1 MPNKFVGAFK
11 FLTQGAR
18 KGKVSPTITQPRQ
31 LKKTMEGIRSK
42 YKKFAFKEAKTAKDR
57 ANIVR
62 TKKSIERMTKLDKAK
77 AKRKEGIKASK
88 EIKKMI
94 GTGQADRVG
103 GSVYHRGIREK
114 KALGGIIQ
122 KFKKKARPDNK
133 GQKLTPDQSKKLKEG
148 IREKKAEGGILGK
161 AKKFLGKEAPKREPK
176 SKEEINRIVN
186 SDAYKKADYKTK
198 TKMLGGNVSTAKEME
213 DRIKKQKP
221 GIKEKILPQKK
232 KDRLNE
238 LRKELGMKKGG
249 KAKFPDL
256 TGDGK
261 VTQADILKGRGVF
274 KKGGGV
280 KQMIKTVTSPI
291 TRLRNKMSK
300 RKFGQGKGKK

>member
-1 MPNKFVGAFK
+1 MASKFFKAFNFIK
-11 FLTQGAR
+11 KKSNAS
-18 KGKVSPTITQPRQ
+18 KISPTITQPRQ

-62 TKKSIERMTKLDKAK
+62 TKKSIERMNKLDKAQ

-94 GTGQADRVG
+94 GTGQADKVG
-103 GSVYHRGIREK
+103 SRVYHRGV
-114 KALGGIIQ
+114 
-122 KFKKKARPDNK
+122 
-133 GQKLTPDQSKKLKEG
+133 
-148 IREKKAEGGILGK
+148 REKKAEGGVLKKLKKNDPDKKLRKEGK
-161 AKKFLGKEAPKREPK
+161 LPPLKMFKK
-176 SKEEINRIVN
+176 
-186 SDAYKKADYKTK
+186 KKD
-198 TKMLGGNVSTAKEME
+198 
-213 DRIKKQKP
+213 
-221 GIKEKILPQKK
+221 KK
-232 KDRLNE
+232 KDRLDE

-274 KKGGGV
+274 RKGGA
-280 KQMIKTVTSPI
+280 
-291 TRLRNKMSK
+291 SK
-300 RKFGQGKGKK
+300 

>member
-1 MPNKFVGAFK
+1 MASKFFKAFNFIK
-11 FLTQGAR
+11 KKSNTS
-18 KGKVSPTITQPRQ
+18 KISPTITQPRQ

-42 YKKFAFKEAKTAKDR
+42 YKRFAFKDAKTAKDR

-62 TKKSIERMTKLDKAK
+62 TKKSIERMNKLDKAK

-114 KALGGIIQ
+114 KAMGGGVTGAID
-122 KFKKKARPDNK
+122 KLKKK
-133 GQKLTPDQSKKLKEG
+133 
-148 IREKKAEGGILGK
+148 GK
-161 AKKFLGKEAPKREPK
+161 SEPK
-176 SKEEINRIVN
+176 KDS
-186 SDAYKKADYKTK
+186 
-198 TKMLGGNVSTAKEME
+198 
-213 DRIKKQKP
+213 
-221 GIKEKILPQKK
+221 IKEKILPKKK

-249 KAKFPDL
+249 PVDKKKKKFPDL

-274 KKGGGV
+274 RKGGA
-280 KQMIKTVTSPI
+280 
-291 TRLRNKMSK
+291 SK
-300 RKFGQGKGKK
+300 

>member
-1 MPNKFVGAFK
+1 MASKFFRAFNTIMKKLPGNKSSFN
-11 FLTQGAR
+11 
-18 KGKVSPTITQPRQ
+18 KVSPDITQPRQ

-62 TKKSIERMTKLDKAK
+62 TKKSIERMNKLDKAK

-114 KALGGIIQ
+114 KAEGGLLGALK
-122 KFKKKARPDNK
+122 KFRDKSLEVPPKPKGPAAQSMDSTRRKGKPEIKDKKKMPD
-133 GQKLTPDQSKKLKEG
+133 G
-148 IREKKAEGGILGK
+148 
-161 AKKFLGKEAPKREPK
+161 
-176 SKEEINRIVN
+176 
-186 SDAYKKADYKTK
+186 SD
-198 TKMLGGNVSTAKEME
+198 
-213 DRIKKQKP
+213 KP
-221 GIKEKILPQKK
+221 RSQIKEKILPKKK
-232 KDRLNE
+232 KDRLKE

-274 KKGGGV
+274 RKGGA
-280 KQMIKTVTSPI
+280 
-291 TRLRNKMSK
+291 SK
-300 RKFGQGKGKK
+300 